1 MRKCRAAE
9 VPFSDCSS
17 NAQKKWNTSLKT
29 TSFTSRNYKAVRFRT
44 LSSNKIGFGMRVQPV
59 GKSNGQQFIGEK
71 NCFQNAGC
79 APPFCCPCVSEKW
92 FVPRLQT
99 RLQSHYKRLVVSV
112 QVLCSVST
120 SRERHAMQPFAVSV
134 QVLCSVSTR
143 KSSAQQA
150 IQEVSVQ
157 ALFSVSTRGL
167 VQMLCSQTELDL
179 QNHRCIV
186 NKQKS
191 SLSSVQGLIDAVLHN
206 VLHPSN
212 NNFPKTILFNYKF
225 TLSIEKQVYSLERVN
240 HYVHTKSTNIE
251 LQVLKSSMLLK
262 SL

>member
-1 MRKCRAAE
+1 
-9 VPFSDCSS
+9 
-17 NAQKKWNTSLKT
+17 
-29 TSFTSRNYKAVRFRT
+29 
-44 LSSNKIGFGMRVQPV
+44 
-59 GKSNGQQFIGEK
+59 
-71 NCFQNAGC
+71 
-79 APPFCCPCVSEKW
+79 
-92 FVPRLQT
+92 
-99 RLQSHYKRLVVSV
+99 
-112 QVLCSVST
+112 
-120 SRERHAMQPFAVSV
+120 MQPFAVSV

-212 NNFPKTILFNYKF
+212 NNFPKTILFDYKF
-225 TLSIEKQVYSLERVN
+225 TLSIEKQVYSFEKVE
-240 HYVHTKSTNIE
+240 HDVHTKPTAFE
-251 LQVLKSSMLLK
+251 LQVLKSSRLLK
-262 SL
+262 SPQIERSLLSLKSS